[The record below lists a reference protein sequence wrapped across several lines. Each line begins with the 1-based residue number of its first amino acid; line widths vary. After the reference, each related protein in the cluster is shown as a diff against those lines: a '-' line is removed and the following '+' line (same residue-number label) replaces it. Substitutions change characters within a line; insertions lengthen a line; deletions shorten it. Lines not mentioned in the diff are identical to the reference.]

1 MEMWEKTRSNE
12 HSSML
17 DQANNPT
24 AASANHPAG
33 ATNLISD
40 AATKINLSPDF
51 KKKYEQWQKMK
62 HTPGLPTDHSF
73 FYFLTHI
80 DRLPGEASSEVKGK
94 FMASLKCHVRHVNI
108 IIKVTPLVIIPDTF
122 QPVLG
127 MA

>member
-1 MEMWEKTRSNE
+1 MWEKTRSSE

-24 AASANHPAG
+24 ASSANHPAG
-33 ATNLISD
+33 AANLISD

-80 DRLPGEASSEVKGK
+80 NRLPGEALCEVKGK
-94 FMASLKCHVRHVNI
+94 SMASLRCHVRHVNMLYE
-108 IIKVTPLVIIPDTF
+108 VTP
-122 QPVLG
+122 
-127 MA
+127 

>member
-1 MEMWEKTRSNE
+1 MWEKTRSNE

-62 HTPGLPTDHSF
+62 HTPGLTTPFFTFSF
-73 FYFLTHI
+73 LH
-80 DRLPGEASSEVKGK
+80 
-94 FMASLKCHVRHVNI
+94 
-108 IIKVTPLVIIPDTF
+108 
-122 QPVLG
+122 
-127 MA
+127 

>member
-1 MEMWEKTRSNE
+1 MEMWEKTRSSE

-24 AASANHPAG
+24 ASSANHPAG
-33 ATNLISD
+33 AANLISD

-80 DRLPGEASSEVKGK
+80 NRLPGEALCEVKGK
-94 FMASLKCHVRHVNI
+94 SMASLRCHVRHVNMLYE
-108 IIKVTPLVIIPDTF
+108 VTP
-122 QPVLG
+122 
-127 MA
+127 